1 MINLSRRR
9 MVFGTAGI
17 LAAGFG
23 SQLLGGNLL
32 GNVAQAAPPLASA
45 ITMPDN
51 FMQLSKTLTA
61 MENLEPHLGQALYGW
76 LHHAELDARLDALTT
91 LINAHPGII
100 GEPLHQL
107 LAQQPEAL
115 GLLYQQLVNGWY
127 LGVVGQPGSQV
138 CIGFEN
144 IVSYELVK
152 ESVLPPSYAVGEPN
166 FWIHK
171 PDSEVKTHG

>member
-9 MVFGTAGI
+9 VVLGTASV

-23 SQLLGGNLL
+23 SQLLGSSVFTNLAL
-32 GNVAQAAPPLASA
+32 AAPPLASA

-51 FMQLSKTLTA
+51 FMQLSKKLTA
-61 MENLEPHLGQALYGW
+61 MDNLESHLGQALYSW
-76 LHHAELDARLDALTT
+76 LHHAELDAQLDALTT
-91 LINAHPGII
+91 LLDAHSDVI
-100 GEPLHQL
+100 GDPLHQL
-107 LAQQPEAL
+107 LAQQPAAL
-115 GLLYQQLVNGWY
+115 GQLYQQLVNGWY
-127 LGVVGQPGSQV
+127 LGVVGQPGTQV

-152 ESVLPPSYAVGEPN
+152 DSLLPPSYAVGEPN

-171 PDSEVKTHG
+171 PESEVATHG